1 MPSSTNENSLE
12 SWWSHTRK
20 ILDNQSTT
28 IAPGEVS
35 GPSVIVVSLE
45 PAEGADE
52 ATGALVELL
61 APRLCLYNIEQSAD
75 GDPAGYRL
83 GLLSNDGWTVIECG
97 VILGNDWEEDSEDA
111 RDTPDEETMD
121 RLNSLIA
128 ATAEA
133 LVAEIEVGQ
142 GCDRDGLQRLLLGRL
157 HAATTD
163 DADLRGALASA
174 RWDVRQLVHNSLHH
188 DVRDR
193 HVDQICNDA
202 EYYARKIRDQGNGL
216 GAMSRA
222 ARRDTVYR
230 TLKKL
235 DRCMTK
241 ESSRTVSDALE
252 RLLENGELSEV
263 FSPAVS
269 SGSLL

>member
-1 MPSSTNENSLE
+1 MPSNTNENSLE
-12 SWWSHTRK
+12 SWWGHTRT
-20 ILDNQSTT
+20 ILDKQRTT
-28 IAPGEVS
+28 IARGEVS
-35 GPSVIVVSLE
+35 GPSVTIVSLE
-45 PAEGADE
+45 PDDSADE

-61 APRLCLYNIEQSAD
+61 APRLCLYDIEQSAE

-97 VILGNDWEEDSEDA
+97 AILDDDGEVDSEDD
-111 RDTPDEETMD
+111 RDAPDDETMN
-121 RLNSLIA
+121 RLNILID

-133 LVAEIEVGQ
+133 LVAEIEIGQ

-163 DADLRGALASA
+163 DADLRGALADA

-202 EYYARKIRDQGNGL
+202 ESNARKIRDQGNGL
-216 GAMSRA
+216 GAMSPA

-230 TLKKL
+230 ALKKL

-252 RLLENGELSEV
+252 RLLENGE
-263 FSPAVS
+263 P
-269 SGSLL
+269 SLFG